1 MDLLF
6 REQRPHPHTST
17 LNRTIAAAQM
27 QNSTG
32 ARGVNEISRQFHII
46 RKRRLVTIVCSPT
59 HGLAQNRRWYSMH
72 SNSSL
77 KSPAVPEHAQLVRR
91 LVPRISTMASRHA
104 GYGAAQ
110 VFVSA
115 SAEQDCSYLHTIQ

>member
-1 MDLLF
+1 MSTKF
-6 REQRPHPHTST
+6 R
-17 LNRTIAAAQM
+17 
-27 QNSTG
+27 
-32 ARGVNEISRQFHII
+32 ARFHII